1 LPAIIDLYNDLAEQ
15 IWNKIVPLLGVHT
28 VMVLVQRALWM
39 TKQKYFDAGAI
50 KVDESGIFFNDL
62 AGMDAEDL
70 KKILEDFF
78 SSLVCILARLVGE
91 EIANK
96 ITRKIDF
103 ETEKG
108 E

>member
-1 LPAIIDLYNDLAEQ
+1 MPAIIDLYNDLAEQ

-39 TKQKYFDAGAI
+39 SKQKYFDAGAI

-62 AGMDAEDL
+62 SGMETEDL
-70 KKILEDFF
+70 KNILEDFF

-91 EIANK
+91 EIATK

-103 ETEKG
+103 VTEEG

>member
-1 LPAIIDLYNDLAEQ
+1 
-15 IWNKIVPLLGVHT
+15 
-28 VMVLVQRALWM
+28 M

-62 AGMDAEDL
+62 SGMETEEI
-70 KKILEDFF
+70 KNILEDFF

-96 ITRKIDF
+96 ITRKMDIL
-103 ETEKG
+103 TEKG